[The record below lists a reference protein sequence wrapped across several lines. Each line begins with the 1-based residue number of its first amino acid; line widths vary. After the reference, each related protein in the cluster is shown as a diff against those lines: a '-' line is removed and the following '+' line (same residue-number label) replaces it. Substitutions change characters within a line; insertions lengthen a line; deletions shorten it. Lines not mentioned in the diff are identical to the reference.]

1 MFSIGS
7 GIAALYPIA
16 KTIVDNETELTRV
29 HLIAGFQSLIQV
41 PLKKELRQLVD
52 YWNFKCT
59 LQLSQLNGM
68 LWNTMQCN
76 ICNIVKNCNYKI
88 FFKVYTSYICHLLQ
102 T

>member
-16 KTIVDNETELTRV
+16 RTIIDNETELTRI

-59 LQLSQLNGM
+59 LQLSRLSGM
-68 LWNTMQCN
+68 LHMECN
-76 ICNIVKNCNYKI
+76 VICAI
-88 FFKVYTSYICHLLQ
+88 
-102 T
+102 